1 MYSENKRKKMETIP
15 GYLVAISASPY
26 SQYIV
31 KWTRKF
37 AMQQKVPW
45 SAVYI
50 QTSRK
55 LSEDENSQL
64 KKNIELVTELGAELF
79 VSLDDDTTD
88 GILRIARQHNIS
100 HIVIGKPLGYKHSIF
115 SPDRNIVDSLI
126 KKSGGIDIF
135 VISEQIK
142 QNKNRSL
149 LFGNPFFATD
159 KTPADFLLVTIWLTL
174 LIGINLYLNQYI
186 NYLSVGFILLAAVA
200 VIASIYSKGPVLYFA
215 SLSAILWNFLF
226 LQPRFTFYID
236 RLEDLLMFLMYFITA
251 FIIGNLTT
259 RLRIKDSFLRRREKN
274 LEELYRMGRILNESN
289 NLDDLIEKSM
299 KLLKSIFAVHVAI
312 FLRDEDNNL
321 SREVHKESDFSL
333 TANEFN
339 LALWCYKKGKPAG
352 NGTEMFSNSEYYFFP
367 MLTQSTPAGVLV
379 IDKNQDN
386 GFTIE
391 QENLFV
397 SLVSQITIAVERSEY
412 NRTWQRIRLAEESE
426 KIYQILLNSV
436 SHELKTPITTI
447 STAANGLI
455 DENLGEKPEVRKI
468 FANDIVEAS
477 ERLNRIVDNLLGSIR
492 IESNKSI
499 LNLEWYD
506 IGELVAVVQKKT
518 GRMIEQHDF
527 QLKIDNSLP
536 LLKFDF
542 MLMDHLLTNLL
553 YNAILY
559 TPKDSIIRLCIFM
572 EKENTVISVSDSG
585 PGIPEREREKIFRKF
600 YRSKGVKTGGLGLG
614 LTICR
619 EITEIHGGTI
629 IVEKSDMGGAAF
641 IVRIPLQ
648 RSEIVKG
655 EL

>member
-299 KLLKSIFAVHVAI
+299 KLLKSIFAVHVTI